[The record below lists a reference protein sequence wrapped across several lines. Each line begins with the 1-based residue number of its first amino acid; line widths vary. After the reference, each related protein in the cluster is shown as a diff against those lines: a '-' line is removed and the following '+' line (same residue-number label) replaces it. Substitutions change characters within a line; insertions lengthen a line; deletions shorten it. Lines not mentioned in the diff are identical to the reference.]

1 LKPKISG
8 FFVVVSFY
16 FGGVERSKREG
27 RSLLS
32 LARRASASGR
42 GERER
47 GDESDGKKK
56 TRPRKK
62 THGSLNT
69 GRQSPHIAS
78 AVLSAIGLGS
88 TNSQSMSG
96 AIAAAEASSRSLI
109 SLANAPGIR
118 FDATETTPAAEIPS
132 PWCRAACASSSL
144 PDQHRTP
151 REA

>member
-1 LKPKISG
+1 MLFRFISEALRG
-8 FFVVVSFY
+8 RKEKEGACSPSHE
-16 FGGVERSKREG
+16 ERAQAAE
-27 RSLLS
+27 
-32 LARRASASGR
+32 
-42 GERER
+42 ERER
-47 GDESDGKKK
+47 GDESDGEKK